1 MSEQQHI
8 LDAVY
13 QAILDRKANPTDT
26 SYTASLMQKGIDKI
40 LKKLGEEATEVVI
53 AGKGGVREEI
63 VYEVADLFFHTLVL
77 LGYQD
82 IQPEEVYHE
91 LRRRFGTSGSSWA
104 TRASMSPEPQKAL
117 GYHARIRFAI
127 SGLPRRLSTTASIA
141 RRSQGIRE
149 GGLK

>member
-13 QAILDRKANPTDT
+13 QVVLDRKTNPSDS
-26 SYTASLMQKGIDKI
+26 SYTASLMQKGLDKI

-63 VYEVADLFFHTLVL
+63 VYETADLFFHTLVL

-82 IQPEEVYHE
+82 IPLEDVFDE
-91 LRRRFGTSGSSWA
+91 LRRRFG
-104 TRASMSPEPQKAL
+104 
-117 GYHARIRFAI
+117 I
-127 SGLPRRLSTTASIA
+127 SGIEEKAS
-141 RRSQGIRE
+141 RTS
-149 GGLK
+149 